1 MPRRCHF
8 LGTGTRSGHKK
19 TYRGRAKYLGGV
31 GIKITSKTKRTFK
44 PNLQKVRCVIN
55 GAPVRVL
62 ASTKAIRMGLV
73 VKQSRRKYT
82 YTRELKAA
90 SGA

>member
-44 PNLQKVRCVIN
+44 PNLHNVRAMVD
-55 GAPVRVL
+55 GAPTRVL

-73 VKQSRRKYT
+73 VKPARRKYT
-82 YTRELKAA
+82 YTRLQKAEGSA
-90 SGA
+90 